1 MRRIFD
7 PGNLLIKN
15 CKIFGKPDYKTSDI
29 LIENNIIK
37 KILPSGK
44 VRKPPALKSINLN
57 GKMIYPGF
65 NDAHTHFMWLGLKML
80 RINLDGSESAD
91 DLYDIVAKAVKKS
104 EKGKPLIGE
113 GYDESKWKNKTP
125 ISKEKLNKLA
135 PNNPLVLRRVCGHR
149 GYANTKALN
158 KIPQTWKIVKR
169 DTGELFEDAV
179 LYINRIFP
187 PAEDELMYGLSKAI
201 KLAEKEGVTSVTDV
215 VNKKYFNIYQKYFK
229 KFKPKLRVSL
239 YFVAAMADEIIGT
252 GMRAGFGNEYLKIRG
267 IKVFTDGSIGAY
279 TAAIYKNY
287 IGKKTK
293 GILIYNSKK
302 LESLIEKVNNNN
314 LQLMIHAIGDR
325 AVQQV
330 LDVFKKKGYSR
341 ELRHRLEHLELAS
354 DRQLETIKEMKLVA
368 SMQPN
373 FVGEWSRPGEMY
385 EQRLPEYYYKQNN
398 PIKKVTKQKIPLAF
412 GSDCMPFGPK
422 YGIESAVKHPIPD
435 SEISLSQAIK
445 AYTIGSA
452 FAEHEEKT
460 KGKIKVGYLADL
472 VYDIKFQI

>member
-1 MRRIFD
+1 MRRIFN

-15 CKIFGKPDYKTSDI
+15 CKIFGKPGYKASDI

-44 VRKPPALKSINLN
+44 IGKLPALKSINLKGN
-57 GKMIYPGF
+57 MIYPGF

-80 RINLDGSESAD
+80 RINLDASESVD
-91 DLYDIVAKAVKKS
+91 DLYNIVSEAVKKY
-104 EKGKPLIGE
+104 ENGKPLIGE
-113 GYDESKWKNKTP
+113 GYDESKWTNKTP
-125 ISKEKLNKLA
+125 ISKKKLDELA

-149 GYANTKALN
+149 GYANTNALK
-158 KIPQTWKIVKR
+158 KIPADCMIVKR
-169 DTGELFEDAV
+169 DTGELFEDVV
-179 LYINRIFP
+179 LYIHRIFP
-187 PAEDELMYGLSKAI
+187 PSEDELMLGLSKAI
-201 KLAEKEGVTSVTDV
+201 KLAEKEGVTSITDV
-215 VNKKYFNIYQKYFK
+215 VNKGYFNIYQKYFQK
-229 KFKPKLRVSL
+229 YKPKLRVSL
-239 YFVAAMADEIIGT
+239 YFVAALMDEIIGT
-252 GMRAGFGNEYLKIRG
+252 GMLTGFGNEYLKIRG

-325 AVQQV
+325 AIQQV
-330 LDVFKKKGYSR
+330 LDTFNKVGYSR
-341 ELRHRLEHLELAS
+341 KLRHRLEHIELVS
-354 DRQLETIKEMKLVA
+354 DKQLKKIKEMGLIA

-373 FVGEWSRPGEMY
+373 FVGEWSGPGEMY
-385 EQRLPEYYYKQNN
+385 DQRLPEYYYRQNN
-398 PIKKVTKQKIPLAF
+398 PIKKISKLKIPMAF

-422 YGIESAVKHPIPD
+422 YGIESAVKHPIPG
-435 SEISLSQAIK
+435 SEINLNRAIE
-445 AYTIGSA
+445 AYTTGSA
-452 FAEHEEKT
+452 FAEHEEKI

-472 VYDIKFQI
+472 VYNIKFNI